1 MSTQMQ
7 NNPPARTA
15 WQERWRKP
23 TLEQLLELLKP
34 HQRRNFEVLMAFM
47 DESSRLSRHITWFG
61 TGWKWTIN
69 DQYRDEQGNE
79 AQFLYLVPNVVQ
91 PLVCLPMTAAFIETV
106 PLRRLSKFVREGI
119 RSAKCAVDLHWATW
133 TPGPESEA
141 NQLVD
146 LLKRKLKFL
155 ERESDTDSATAEK
168 AEGDGHQP
176 PPEK

>member
-1 MSTQMQ
+1 MATPTT
-7 NNPPARTA
+7 PPTRSA
-15 WQERWRKP
+15 WQERWKQP

-47 DESSRLSRHITWFG
+47 NESPHLKRDITWYG
-61 TGWKWTIN
+61 TMWKWTIHY
-69 DQYRDEQGNE
+69 QYADGRGQE
-79 AQFLYLVPNVVQ
+79 AQFLYLVPNVEQ
-91 PLVCLPMTAAFIETV
+91 PLVVLPMTAAFIESV

-146 LLKRKLKFL
+146 LLRRKLKFL
-155 ERESDTDSATAEK
+155 EGVDDTAAAAQS
-168 AEGDGHQP
+168 
-176 PPEK
+176 